1 MNSLNPIQ
9 QQNLTNLLQSL
20 IDQKAARILIPA
32 NQSKPGFW
40 YGGGNMVLDNRG
52 VFWLCGRYRDQG
64 DSRTGTE
71 SGKRGLELALWCS
84 DDEAKNFTKIQ
95 SWSKANLNKDGQ
107 RVISIEGSAL
117 HQCRNGSWE
126 LFLSTEKKC
135 SYPEPLKPYQKPG
148 TGIWSIDRI
157 KGESP
162 DKLKTD
168 SLESV
173 LDAYEHPG
181 YLHIKD
187 PVLIDNVTNGQ
198 TCLIFSNHPFSWTSG
213 NTGLATRMLDQDCFK
228 VDTWEMVGRGPCWD
242 VASTRITGRFKIPA
256 LGNFQV
262 LPKCSVFFYDGAE
275 CMNRLDQ
282 NIRGFKRPR
291 GSSCEE
297 LGGAMLCW
305 DSKFPS
311 MQRLSP
317 LEPLFI
323 SPWGTHCSRY
333 VDTLSTPSGIHAT
346 WQQTQKDGSQPL
358 VHNFLST
365 YEIEKIL
372 TESH

>member
-1 MNSLNPIQ
+1 MSFLNTIQ
-9 QQNLTNLLQSL
+9 QQNLTNLLKSL
-20 IDQKAARILIPA
+20 IDQNAARILIPA

-40 YGGGNMVLDNRG
+40 YGGGNMILDNRG

-71 SGKRGLELALWCS
+71 AGKRGLELALWRS
-84 DDEAKNFTKIQ
+84 DDEAKSFKKIL
-95 SWSKANLNKDGQ
+95 SWSKANLNRDGHS
-107 RVISIEGSAL
+107 VVSIEGSAL
-117 HQCRNGSWE
+117 HQLKNGSWE

-173 LDAYEHPG
+173 LDAYEKPG
-181 YLHIKD
+181 YLHVKD
-187 PVLIDNVTNGQ
+187 PVLIDDGSNDRTR
-198 TCLIFSNHPFSWTSG
+198 LIFCTHPFSWTSG
-213 NTGLATRMLDQDCFK
+213 NTGLATRMLNHDSFS
-228 VDTWEMVGRGPCWD
+228 VDKWEMVGRGPCWD
-242 VASTRITGRFKIPA
+242 VASTRITGGFKIPP

-262 LPKCSVFFYDGAE
+262 LPACSVYFYDGAE

-291 GSSCEE
+291 GYSCEE

-305 DSKFPS
+305 DLKFPS
-311 MQRLSP
+311 MQRLST

-333 VDTLSTPSGIHAT
+333 VDTLYTPSGIHAT